1 MKTNKIL
8 LDDVEKIY
16 FSIPC
21 TSVVSCE
28 HCKNKLLCDLT
39 AYLLKIIKEII
50 LRGGKMKINLN
61 DILVNSYDRNMKQLI
76 VIYDDNGDFYT
87 FTESNIL
94 ERVKQ
99 MKVERFDIVSEK
111 LIVIKVVGVIN
122 E

>member
-1 MKTNKIL
+1 
-8 LDDVEKIY
+8 
-16 FSIPC
+16 
-21 TSVVSCE
+21 
-28 HCKNKLLCDLT
+28 
-39 AYLLKIIKEII
+39 
-50 LRGGKMKINLN
+50 MKINLN
-61 DILVNSYDRNMKQLI
+61 DILINSYDRNMKQLI

-99 MKVERFDIVSEK
+99 MKVERFDVVSEK

>member
-1 MKTNKIL
+1 
-8 LDDVEKIY
+8 
-16 FSIPC
+16 
-21 TSVVSCE
+21 
-28 HCKNKLLCDLT
+28 
-39 AYLLKIIKEII
+39 
-50 LRGGKMKINLN
+50 MKINLN
-61 DILVNSYDRNMKQLI
+61 DILINSYDRNTKQLI

-94 ERVKQ
+94 ERVKY

>member
-1 MKTNKIL
+1 
-8 LDDVEKIY
+8 
-16 FSIPC
+16 
-21 TSVVSCE
+21 
-28 HCKNKLLCDLT
+28 
-39 AYLLKIIKEII
+39 
-50 LRGGKMKINLN
+50 MKINLN

-94 ERVKQ
+94 ERVKR

>member
-1 MKTNKIL
+1 
-8 LDDVEKIY
+8 
-16 FSIPC
+16 
-21 TSVVSCE
+21 
-28 HCKNKLLCDLT
+28 
-39 AYLLKIIKEII
+39 
-50 LRGGKMKINLN
+50 MKINLN

-87 FTESNIL
+87 FTDSNIL
-94 ERVKQ
+94 ERVKY

>member
-1 MKTNKIL
+1 
-8 LDDVEKIY
+8 
-16 FSIPC
+16 
-21 TSVVSCE
+21 
-28 HCKNKLLCDLT
+28 
-39 AYLLKIIKEII
+39 
-50 LRGGKMKINLN
+50 MKINLN

-87 FTESNIL
+87 FTEGNIL

>member
-1 MKTNKIL
+1 
-8 LDDVEKIY
+8 
-16 FSIPC
+16 
-21 TSVVSCE
+21 
-28 HCKNKLLCDLT
+28 
-39 AYLLKIIKEII
+39 
-50 LRGGKMKINLN
+50 MKINLN

-87 FTESNIL
+87 FTQSNIL

-111 LIVIKVVGVIN
+111 LVVIKVVGVIN

>member
-1 MKTNKIL
+1 
-8 LDDVEKIY
+8 
-16 FSIPC
+16 
-21 TSVVSCE
+21 
-28 HCKNKLLCDLT
+28 
-39 AYLLKIIKEII
+39 
-50 LRGGKMKINLN
+50 MKINLN

-94 ERVKQ
+94 ERVKY

>member
-1 MKTNKIL
+1 
-8 LDDVEKIY
+8 
-16 FSIPC
+16 
-21 TSVVSCE
+21 
-28 HCKNKLLCDLT
+28 
-39 AYLLKIIKEII
+39 
-50 LRGGKMKINLN
+50 MKINLN

-94 ERVKQ
+94 ERVKF

-111 LIVIKVVGVIN
+111 LIVIKVEGVIN

>member
-1 MKTNKIL
+1 
-8 LDDVEKIY
+8 
-16 FSIPC
+16 
-21 TSVVSCE
+21 
-28 HCKNKLLCDLT
+28 
-39 AYLLKIIKEII
+39 
-50 LRGGKMKINLN
+50 MKINLN
-61 DILVNSYDRNMKQLI
+61 DILVNSYDRNVKQLI

-99 MKVERFDIVSEK
+99 MKVERFDSVSEK

>member
-1 MKTNKIL
+1 
-8 LDDVEKIY
+8 
-16 FSIPC
+16 
-21 TSVVSCE
+21 
-28 HCKNKLLCDLT
+28 
-39 AYLLKIIKEII
+39 
-50 LRGGKMKINLN
+50 MKINLN

-111 LIVIKVVGVIN
+111 LIVIKVEGVIN
-122 E
+122 EGK

>member
-1 MKTNKIL
+1 
-8 LDDVEKIY
+8 
-16 FSIPC
+16 
-21 TSVVSCE
+21 
-28 HCKNKLLCDLT
+28 
-39 AYLLKIIKEII
+39 
-50 LRGGKMKINLN
+50 MKINLN

-94 ERVKQ
+94 DRVKR

>member
-1 MKTNKIL
+1 
-8 LDDVEKIY
+8 
-16 FSIPC
+16 
-21 TSVVSCE
+21 
-28 HCKNKLLCDLT
+28 
-39 AYLLKIIKEII
+39 
-50 LRGGKMKINLN
+50 MKINLN
-61 DILVNSYDRNMKQLI
+61 DILVNSYDRNKNQLI

-87 FTESNIL
+87 CAESNIL

>member
-1 MKTNKIL
+1 
-8 LDDVEKIY
+8 
-16 FSIPC
+16 
-21 TSVVSCE
+21 
-28 HCKNKLLCDLT
+28 
-39 AYLLKIIKEII
+39 
-50 LRGGKMKINLN
+50 MKINLN

-87 FTESNIL
+87 FTESIIP

-111 LIVIKVVGVIN
+111 LIVIKVEGVIN

>member
-1 MKTNKIL
+1 
-8 LDDVEKIY
+8 
-16 FSIPC
+16 
-21 TSVVSCE
+21 
-28 HCKNKLLCDLT
+28 
-39 AYLLKIIKEII
+39 
-50 LRGGKMKINLN
+50 MKINLN

-87 FTESNIL
+87 FTESNIV

>member
-1 MKTNKIL
+1 
-8 LDDVEKIY
+8 
-16 FSIPC
+16 
-21 TSVVSCE
+21 
-28 HCKNKLLCDLT
+28 
-39 AYLLKIIKEII
+39 
-50 LRGGKMKINLN
+50 MKINLN
-61 DILVNSYDRNMKQLI
+61 DILINSYDRNIKQLI

-111 LIVIKVVGVIN
+111 LVVIKVVGVIN